1 MIAERGGGDVLDPG
15 PLWDIDRQAILDDLV
30 KRADAGDRA
39 ALPAVREL
47 FDAVPGVWD
56 AYGNI
61 ATIAQNALI
70 DLVAGES
77 VVTREGIRKTM
88 AAMRADVSGPN
99 ASPLE
104 RLLVERVVA
113 CWALSYQAD
122 LAYADSLKRAS
133 PIESEH
139 CQRRQDRAARQY
151 LAALRSLAVV
161 RRLLVPTVQV
171 NVAERQ
177 VNIAGGDFH
186 IGTRE

>member
-1 MIAERGGGDVLDPG
+1 VAEPAYG
-15 PLWDIDRQAILDDLV
+15 WDDDRQATLRGLV
-30 KRADAGDRA
+30 KRADRGDQE
-39 ALPAVREL
+39 ALPAIKQV

-61 ATIAQNALI
+61 ATKAQNALI
-70 DLVAGES
+70 DLVAGKS
-77 VVTREGIRKTM
+77 VVAREGIRTTM
-88 AAMRADVSGPN
+88 ATMRADVSGPN

-122 LAYADSLKRAS
+122 IAYADSLTRAS

-171 NVAERQ
+171 NVAEHQ
-177 VNIAGGDFH
+177 VNIAAGQVH
-186 IGTRE
+186 VGTRE

>member
-1 MIAERGGGDVLDPG
+1 MAEPSYGSDV
-15 PLWDIDRQAILDDLV
+15 DRQATLRALV
-30 KRADAGDRA
+30 KQADGGDQA
-39 ALPAVREL
+39 ALPSIKQV
-47 FDAVPGVWD
+47 FDAVPSLWD
-56 AYGNI
+56 AFGNI

-70 DLVAGES
+70 DLVAGKS
-77 VVTREGIRKTM
+77 IVTREGIRKTM

-122 LAYADSLKRAS
+122 LAYADSLTRAS

>member
-1 MIAERGGGDVLDPG
+1 MPDLGS
-15 PLWDIDRQAILDDLV
+15 LWDIDRQATLRALV
-30 KRADAGDRA
+30 KQADGGDQA
-39 ALPAVREL
+39 ALPAIKQV

-70 DLVAGES
+70 DLVAGKS
-77 VVTREGIRKTM
+77 VVTGEGIRKTM
-88 AAMRADVSGPN
+88 AAMRADLSGPN

-113 CWALSYQAD
+113 CWALSFQAD
-122 LAYADSLKRAS
+122 IAYAESLKRAS
-133 PIESEH
+133 PMEAEH

-151 LAALRSLAVV
+151 LYALRSLAVV
-161 RRLLVPTVQV
+161 RRLLVPPVQV

-186 IGTRE
+186 FGTRE

>member
-1 MIAERGGGDVLDPG
+1 VGR
-15 PLWDIDRQAILDDLV
+15 
-30 KRADAGDRA
+30 
-39 ALPAVREL
+39 
-47 FDAVPGVWD
+47 VWEPR
-56 AYGNI
+56 
-61 ATIAQNALI
+61 QNALI

-88 AAMRADVSGPN
+88 ATMRADVSGPN

-161 RRLLVPTVQV
+161 RRLLAPAVQV
-171 NVAERQ
+171 NVAENQ
-177 VNIAGGDFH
+177 VNIAAGQVHVGS
-186 IGTRE
+186 RE

>member
-1 MIAERGGGDVLDPG
+1 VPEPAYG
-15 PLWDIDRQAILDDLV
+15 WDDDRQATLRALV
-30 KRADAGDRA
+30 KQADRGDQA
-39 ALPAVREL
+39 ALPAIKQV
-47 FDAVPGVWD
+47 FDAVPSLWD

-61 ATIAQNALI
+61 ATIAQNSI
-70 DLVAGES
+70 VDLVAGKS

-122 LAYADSLKRAS
+122 LAYADSLTRAS

-151 LAALRSLAVV
+151 LAALRSLAIV